1 MKTTIL
7 TSFVAIALLS
17 ARRSFAIVVRS
28 QVNIPGAALS
38 FAIHVRATY
47 LLCLWI
53 CLAVPGP
60 SLSQQN
66 VPLSN
71 QARRHLDLAATSGK
85 EILISLSFFF
95 LTFTAIVQRDD
106 EERDV
111 STGLLYIIYNFLHI
125 VSFLNLLVGRH
136 LNAQFDDL
144 VQEREFYKRGL
155 SRFSKEDFKKA
166 HYPAWVRGR
175 FEQIYDNIFTIPVP
189 DFRPFGI

>member
-1 MKTTIL
+1 M
-7 TSFVAIALLS
+7 
-17 ARRSFAIVVRS
+17 
-28 QVNIPGAALS
+28 
-38 FAIHVRATY
+38 
-47 LLCLWI
+47 
-53 CLAVPGP
+53 
-60 SLSQQN
+60 
-66 VPLSN
+66 PLSN

-85 EILISLSFFF
+85 EILISLSFFS
-95 LTFTAIVQRDD
+95 LTFTATVQRDD

-111 STGLLYIIYNFLHI
+111 TGLLYIIYNFLHI
-125 VSFLNLLVGRH
+125 VSFLNLLLGRH
-136 LNAQFDDL
+136 LNAQFDYL